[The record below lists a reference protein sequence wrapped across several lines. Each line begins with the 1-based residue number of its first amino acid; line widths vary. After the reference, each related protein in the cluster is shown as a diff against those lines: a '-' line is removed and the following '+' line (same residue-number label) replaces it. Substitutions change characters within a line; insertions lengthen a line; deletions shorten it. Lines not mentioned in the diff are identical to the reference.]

1 VTLVVAYDVP
11 TSSTMAVPHGP
22 ASVGTARRRLRKE
35 LTAHR
40 IPESVIDDASLIL
53 SELLSNA
60 CRHARP
66 LSDRTEGAAGSG
78 TAIGQVEVG
87 WEIGGG
93 VLTIRVTDG
102 GGPTRPR
109 RSSPSLTARGGRGL
123 GIVGLLATEWG
134 IDDEPGKVTVWA
146 ALPAPGREAVS

>member
-1 VTLVVAYDVP
+1 
-11 TSSTMAVPHGP
+11 MAVPHGP
-22 ASVGTARRRLRKE
+22 ASVGTARRRLRRE

-40 IPESVIDDASLIL
+40 IPESVIDDAALIL

-66 LSDRTEGAAGSG
+66 LSDGPEVPESADHGDGAGD
-78 TAIGQVEVG
+78 GQVEVG
-87 WEIGGG
+87 WEVSGDG
-93 VLTIRVTDG
+93 VLTVRVTDG

-123 GIVGLLATEWG
+123 GIVGLLAADWG
-134 IDDEPGKVTVWA
+134 IADAPGKVTVWA
-146 ALPAPGREAVS
+146 ELPARSA